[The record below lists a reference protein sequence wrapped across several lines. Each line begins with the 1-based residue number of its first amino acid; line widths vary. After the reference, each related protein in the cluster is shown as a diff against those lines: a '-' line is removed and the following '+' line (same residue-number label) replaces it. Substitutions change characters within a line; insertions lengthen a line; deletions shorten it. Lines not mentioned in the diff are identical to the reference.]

1 MEPIALRPALPHDVP
16 GITACVCEA
25 YTPLIERVGRQPG
38 PMVDDYNDV
47 LKHCQMHVAV
57 SRDKIIG
64 VVVLAKT
71 HEGLRIDNIA
81 VRPAF
86 KGKGIGRML
95 LEFAETEARR
105 QGYDSIYLYTNELLV
120 ENIELYSRIG
130 YVEYDRR
137 PHCGFPRVFMRKPLT
152 GAVARP
158 S

>member
-1 MEPIALRPALPHDVP
+1 MEPIALRPAVPRDVP
-16 GITACVCEA
+16 GITECVCEA
-25 YTPLIERVGRQPG
+25 YMPLIERVGRQPG
-38 PMVDDYNDV
+38 PMVDDYMDV
-47 LKHCQMHVAV
+47 LRHCQVHIAVAK
-57 SRDKIIG
+57 DQTIG

-86 KGKGIGRML
+86 KRRGIGRML

-105 QGYDSIYLYTNELLV
+105 QGYDSIYLYTNESLV
-120 ENIELYSRIG
+120 ENIELYCRIG

-137 PHCGFPRVFMRKPLT
+137 PDCGFPRVFMRKPLT
-152 GAVARP
+152 GTVARP

>member
-1 MEPIALRPALPHDVP
+1 MEPIALRPAVPRDVP
-16 GITACVCEA
+16 GITECVCEA
-25 YTPLIERVGRQPG
+25 YIPLIERVGRQPG
-38 PMVDDYNDV
+38 PMVDDYMDV
-47 LKHCQMHVAV
+47 LRHCQVHVAV
-57 SRDKIIG
+57 TKVQIIG

-86 KGKGIGRML
+86 KGRGIGLTL

-105 QGYDSIYLYTNELLV
+105 QGYDSIYLYTNESLV
-120 ENIELYSRIG
+120 ENIELYCRIG

-137 PHCGFPRVFMRKPLT
+137 PDCGFPRVFMRKPLIDT
-152 GAVARP
+152 VARP

>member
-1 MEPIALRPALPHDVP
+1 MEPITLRPAVPRDVP
-16 GITACVCEA
+16 AITACVCEA
-25 YTPLIERVGRQPG
+25 YTPLIERIGRQPG
-38 PMVDDYNDV
+38 PMVDDYMDV
-47 LKHCQMHVAV
+47 LRHCQVHVATAG
-57 SRDKIIG
+57 DKVIG
-64 VVVLAKT
+64 VVVLSADYD
-71 HEGLRIDNIA
+71 GLRLDNVA
-81 VRPAF
+81 VRPAA

-95 LEFAETEARR
+95 MEFAEMEAKR

-152 GAVARP
+152 GAAARP